1 MKYDFFIDKSLNVL
15 FERFKGEITYQ
26 NLEDAVQKSYDHPD
40 WQKDQNVLCDFREAT
55 WSLSSDEMRRV
66 ITSFS
71 SDDQASKLAMLVSR
85 DLEFGMSR
93 MFEILSEDTAIWKKY
108 KIFRDISEA
117 KQWLGIENYTN
128 PEIKWLI

>member
-26 NLEDAVQKSYDHPD
+26 NFRDAIQKSYNHPD
-40 WQKDQNVLCDFREAT
+40 WQKDQNVLCDLREAALL
-55 WSLSSDEMRRV
+55 LSSDEMRQV
-66 ITSFS
+66 IKSFPP
-71 SDDQASKLAMLVSR
+71 DDQAGKLAMLISR

-93 MFEILSEDTAIWKKY
+93 MFEIISEDTGIWKEY
-108 KIFRDISEA
+108 KIFREISEA

-128 PEIKWLI
+128 PGIKWLI